1 MEPESPSPLFDGSLF
16 QTYNKG
22 FWSPLLTT
30 DARHVLYRITAP
42 AIANKHPATPPTTP
56 GMEMPGTTSRSS
68 VQLGADLARLRPLSV
83 QLWMEGR
90 GGEPNGINK
99 RSADCASG
107 NGARLL
113 AQERLSA
120 PGARRAARSPVDRR

>member
-1 MEPESPSPLFDGSLF
+1 MEPEFPSPLLDGGLVF

-56 GMEMPGTTSRSS
+56 GMEMPGTTSRSAA
-68 VQLGADLARLRPLSV
+68 QLGADLARVRPLSV

-90 GGEPNGINK
+90 GV
-99 RSADCASG
+99 
-107 NGARLL
+107 
-113 AQERLSA
+113 
-120 PGARRAARSPVDRR
+120 SPVGRENAAHAAPAEM